1 MDVAGLLQ
9 EMYGRILPLAE
20 RAVDGLDAEALGH
33 RPATGANTIGWL
45 VWHMGRGIDAQL
57 SQLTG
62 DAQLW
67 VEGPW
72 AERCGLDPDPA
83 NTGYGHTPEE
93 VAAVKP
99 EGPDVLIEYL
109 RGAQARMEDFLSEM
123 DPDQLD
129 RVVDERWEPPVTLG
143 VRLVSIADDCLQHVG
158 QAAYIRGLIDDRPGA
173 ED

>member
-20 RAVDGLDAEALGH
+20 RTVDGLDAQALGR
-33 RPATGANTIGWL
+33 RPAPGANSIGWL

-57 SQLTG
+57 SELTG

-72 AERCGLDPDPA
+72 AERCGLAPDPT

-109 RGAQARMEDFLSEM
+109 RGAEARMEDFLSEM

-129 RVVDERWEPPVTLG
+129 RVVDERWDPPVTLG
-143 VRLVSIADDCLQHVG
+143 VRLVSIADDCIQHAG
-158 QAAYIRGLIDDRPGA
+158 QAAYLRGLAVESKG
-173 ED
+173 